1 MGSPFFVF
9 VPLRW
14 GGMGTSGHRAL
25 FLSKFLRHG
34 TRIASVTPSSRWMCR
49 ELARGVDGS
58 RPQRILE
65 LGAGTGV
72 VTREIERRMHA
83 GSTVVAY
90 EPDADFAAVLRRT
103 TGAEVREAGVEAL
116 AEAGPDEGGG
126 PFDVVVSGMPVPS
139 FSPGL
144 REALWRAIRTHAPG
158 ASYAQLTEIPLI
170 YMRLY
175 TPVFERVRFRAVPLN
190 VPPGGVYHCS
200 GLRVLGARGRGGM
213 LGG

>member
-1 MGSPFFVF
+1 MGD
-9 VPLRW
+9 R
-14 GGMGTSGHRAL
+14 GHRAL

-49 ELARGVDGS
+49 ELARSVDRS
-58 RPQRILE
+58 KPQRILE

-83 GSTVVAY
+83 GSTLVAY
-90 EPDADFAAVLRRT
+90 EPDADFAEVLRRT

-116 AEAGPDEGGG
+116 AAQAGVDAEG

-139 FSPGL
+139 FSPVL
-144 REALWRAIRTHAPG
+144 REALWRALRAHAPG
-158 ASYAQLTEIPLI
+158 AAYAQLTEIPLI
-170 YMRLY
+170 YMGLY

-190 VPPGGVYHCS
+190 MPPGGVYHCS
-200 GLRVLGARGRGGM
+200 GMRGG
-213 LGG
+213 